1 MINLA
6 KLLFMKT
13 ITHIFTVLSL
23 LTLFSNGNI
32 LAQKKIT
39 LSVLLD
45 EMVNLDRLA
54 SMPDNSYKSIQ
65 FSSYDRRSIS
75 PNKEGWFAN
84 SDGFGREPIPGFEQ
98 VLKKPDENG
107 IGEYLIC
114 DVKNP
119 GAILRLWSARINGNV
134 RVYLDEMDKPIY
146 EGNAEDFF
154 WRTPEILTGKKI
166 PNNLFR
172 QFDAVYFP
180 IPFSERLRIEWIGNL
195 NELHFYHV
203 GLRIYDDAVQVEP
216 FNKKTFAKHADK
228 FEDVIKEL
236 KYKQSWQASNE
247 QFTENTILAAEKK
260 VLWEAD
266 NMGAIESLFIRT
278 EASDIENVLRKC
290 ILNIY
295 FDNSPTPQVQ
305 APLGDFF
312 GAAPG
317 INPFN
322 SVAFSVNND
331 GTMVSRFLMPF
342 KQNAKI
348 EIENNSQIEIY
359 LSSKIQTKN
368 YVWQDG
374 VSMHFRAR
382 WRMKHEVT
390 ASNRT
395 IIDYPYLLAIG
406 EGRVVGAATYI
417 YNPSNVP
424 TSNGNWW
431 GEGDEKIF
439 VDGKDFPSFFGT
451 GSEDYYNY
459 SWSSARIFYFPY
471 CGQPRNDGPGNR
483 GYAANFRWHILDDIP
498 FNQSIAFYME
508 LYHHGVV
515 PQFSYGS
522 ILYYY
527 ALPGTIDDYQQ
538 ISMTDIRDL
547 TYHSWS
553 PESYRGSAGYRFLD
567 AEDIVERIP
576 SARVENGKLW
586 AGGKILMWQPEKTG
600 DRLKFTFSNNSAA
613 DETRIGFTM
622 AKMPEGGSISVFI
635 NGEKVKIGEEEIVF
649 LYQKNQT
656 VLDNYFTEP
665 LRLKKGKNEIVIENC
680 EYELG
685 KKIGIDFLWI
695 KE

>member
-1 MINLA
+1 LFSQETITYD
-6 KLLFMKT
+6 KLLE
-13 ITHIFTVLSL
+13 
-23 LTLFSNGNI
+23 
-32 LAQKKIT
+32 
-39 LSVLLD
+39 
-45 EMVNLDRLA
+45 EMVNFDRLA
-54 SMPDNSYKSIQ
+54 SKPDHSYKSIQ

-98 VLKKPDENG
+98 ILKEPDENG

-114 DVKNP
+114 DVKKP
-119 GAILRLWSARINGNV
+119 GAILRLWTARINGNV
-134 RVYLDEMDKPIY
+134 RVYLDEMESPFY
-146 EGNAEDFF
+146 EGSAEDFF
-154 WRTPEILTGKKI
+154 WRTPEVLVGEKI
-166 PNNLFR
+166 QETLLR

-180 IPFSERLRIEWIGNL
+180 IPFSKRLRIEWIGNL

-203 GLRIYDDAVQVEP
+203 GLRVYGSNINVE
-216 FNKKTFAKHADK
+216 TFSEQSFLRHAEK
-228 FEDVIKEL
+228 FENVIERL
-236 KYKQSWQASNE
+236 KNYQMGNE
-247 QFTENTILAAEKK
+247 QNIQFENEVIPATQKI
-260 VLWEAD
+260 VIWESES
-266 NMGAIESLFIRT
+266 MGAIESLFIRT
-278 EASDIENVLRKC
+278 EASDIENALRKC

-295 FDNSPTPQVQ
+295 FDSSPTPQVQ

-322 SVAFSVNND
+322 SMAFSVHND
-331 GTMVSRFLMPF
+331 GTMISRFLMPF

-348 EIENNSQIEIY
+348 EIENNSQMAIN

-368 YVWQDG
+368 YLWQDG

-406 EGRVVGAATYI
+406 EGRLVGAATYI

-439 VDGKDFPSFFGT
+439 VDGETFPSFFGT

-459 SWSSARIFYFPY
+459 SWSSARIFSFPY

-498 FNQSIAFYME
+498 FNQNIAFYME

-522 ILYYY
+522 IIYYY
-527 ALPGTIDDYQQ
+527 SMPGTIDDYQQ
-538 ISMTDIRDL
+538 ISVTDIRDL
-547 TYHSWS
+547 KYHSWS
-553 PESYRGSAGYRFLD
+553 PEPYRGSAGYWFKE
-567 AEDIVERIP
+567 AEDAVVQNSTISIQKGNFW
-576 SARVENGKLW
+576 SNGS
-586 AGGKILMWQPEKTG
+586 ILMWKPEKKG
-600 DRLKFTFSNNSAA
+600 DQLKFNITSNVEKN
-613 DETRIGFTM
+613 ETQLGFTL
-622 AKMPEGGSISVFI
+622 ARMPDGGLITATI
-635 NGEKVKIGEEEIVF
+635 NGKKVKIGGKNIVSLYEE
-649 LYQKNQT
+649 NQT

-680 EYELG
+680 ENEPD
-685 KKIGIDFLWI
+685 KKVGIDFLWI

>member
-1 MINLA
+1 MKNFLYLFLCLSINCGFYSYLFSQETITYD
-6 KLLFMKT
+6 KLLE
-13 ITHIFTVLSL
+13 
-23 LTLFSNGNI
+23 
-32 LAQKKIT
+32 
-39 LSVLLD
+39 
-45 EMVNLDRLA
+45 EMVNFDRL
-54 SMPDNSYKSIQ
+54 SSEPDNSYKSIQ

-98 VLKKPDENG
+98 ILKEPDENG

-114 DVKNP
+114 DVKKP
-119 GAILRLWSARINGNV
+119 GAILRLWSARINGKV
-134 RVYLDEMDKPIY
+134 RVYLDNMESPFY
-146 EGNAEDFF
+146 EGSAEDFF
-154 WRTPEILTGKKI
+154 WRTPEVLVGEQV
-166 PNNLFR
+166 PENLFR
-172 QFDAVYFP
+172 QFDALYFP
-180 IPFSERLRIEWIGNL
+180 VPFSKRLRIEWIGNL

-203 GLRIYDDAVQVEP
+203 GLRVYDSNINIE
-216 FNKKTFAKHADK
+216 TFSKQNFSKHAEK
-228 FEDVIKEL
+228 FEHVIERL
-236 KYKQSWQASNE
+236 KNYQKGNE
-247 QFTENTILAAEKK
+247 QNIQFENEIIPATQKNVI
-260 VLWEAD
+260 WESEC
-266 NMGAIESLFIRT
+266 MGAIESLFIRT
-278 EASDIENVLRKC
+278 EAPDIENALRKC

-295 FDNSPTPQVQ
+295 FDGSPTPQVQ

-322 SVAFSVNND
+322 SMAFSVYKD
-331 GTMVSRFLMPF
+331 GTMISRFLMPY

-348 EIENNSQIEIY
+348 EIENNSQMEIN
-359 LSSKIQTKN
+359 LSFNIQTKK
-368 YVWQDG
+368 YLWQDG
-374 VSMHFRAR
+374 TSMHFRAR
-382 WRMKHEVT
+382 WRMKHEVS

-395 IIDYPYLLAIG
+395 IIDYPYLMAIG
-406 EGRVVGAATYI
+406 KGRLVGAATYV

-439 VDGKDFPSFFGT
+439 VDGESFPPFFGT

-459 SWSSARIFYFPY
+459 SWSSARIFSFPY

-515 PQFSYGS
+515 PKFSYGS
-522 ILYYY
+522 IIYYY
-527 ALPGTIDDYQQ
+527 AIPGTIDDYQQ

-553 PESYRGSAGYRFLD
+553 PEPYRGSAGYQFLN

-576 SARVENGKLW
+576 SAHVKEGKKW

-600 DRLKFTFSNNSAA
+600 ERLKLTFSNDINA
-613 DETRIGFTM
+613 DENRIGLTM
-622 AKMPEGGSISVFI
+622 AKMPEGGLISIFV
-635 NGEKVKIGEEEIVF
+635 NGKKVKLGGQDIVSLYEE
-649 LYQKNQT
+649 NQT
-656 VLDNYFTEP
+656 VLDNYFTDP
-665 LRLKKGKNEIVIENC
+665 LHLKAGKNEIVIENR
-680 EYELG
+680 ENESG
-685 KKIGIDFLWI
+685 KKVGVDFLWI
-695 KE
+695 RE